1 MRIRFFAWI
10 LLGVLTVL
18 PAAAQENAWQ
28 GLADGPRLRAQFVGK
43 ARNLEH
49 RLAVVQA
56 DVEGVLLAD
65 PTDPQYKMRDQG
77 HIQFRLDQGPYI
89 LPLGNRI
96 AFEGLT
102 PGKHNI
108 EVMLADNSYR
118 PMGPKVELEITV
130 P

>member
-1 MRIRFFAWI
+1 MRTHFYVWI
-10 LLGVLTVL
+10 LLGILTAL

-28 GLADGPRLRAQFVGK
+28 GAANGPRLRAQFVDK

-49 RLAVVQA
+49 RLAVVEVDA
-56 DVEGVLLAD
+56 EGVLLAD
-65 PTDPQYKMRDQG
+65 PTDSQYKMRDQG